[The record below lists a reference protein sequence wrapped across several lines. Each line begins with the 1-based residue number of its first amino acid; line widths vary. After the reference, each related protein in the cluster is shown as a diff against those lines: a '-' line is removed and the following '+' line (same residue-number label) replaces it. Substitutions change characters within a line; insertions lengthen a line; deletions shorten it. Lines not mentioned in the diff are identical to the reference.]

1 MIMKTRI
8 FIALLLLVTISSCVK
23 EGHVAYRFEI
33 FNATDMHMTVHLS
46 SWGRYTVAVNG
57 LYDSAYKF
65 HEKETITSYSS
76 LSFET
81 QVGDDPDPWQ
91 IPMSL
96 TPAWEYLESI
106 ECNGVTIPKEYFS
119 NRENWELNPA
129 FQINGTFTH
138 ISITITSE
146 LIEQFSLNNK
156 DQYSNQ

>member
-1 MIMKTRI
+1 
-8 FIALLLLVTISSCVK
+8 
-23 EGHVAYRFEI
+23 
-33 FNATDMHMTVHLS
+33 MH
-46 SWGRYTVAVNG
+46 
-57 LYDSAYKF
+57 
-65 HEKETITSYSS
+65 TITSLSS
-76 LSFET
+76 LSFEALG
-81 QVGDDPDPWQ
+81 GDDTYPGQ

-96 TPAWEYLESI
+96 TPEWEYLESI